1 MAKHKSAIKRDR
13 QSKARYARNKGVRSK
28 VKTAIK
34 KVRTAI
40 AEKSYDKAKEA
51 LTSATPIIDKAASKK
66 VIHRNT
72 ASRNISRLSKQVHA
86 LSTTTTRQA

>member
-1 MAKHKSAIKRDR
+1 MVEHKSAIKRDR
-13 QSKARYARNKGVRSK
+13 QSKVRYARNKSVRSK

-34 KVRTAI
+34 KVETAI
-40 AEKSYDKAKEA
+40 AEKSYDKAKGA
-51 LTSATPIIDKAASKK
+51 LASAIPIIDKAVSKN

-86 LSTTTTRQA
+86 LSTTTRQT